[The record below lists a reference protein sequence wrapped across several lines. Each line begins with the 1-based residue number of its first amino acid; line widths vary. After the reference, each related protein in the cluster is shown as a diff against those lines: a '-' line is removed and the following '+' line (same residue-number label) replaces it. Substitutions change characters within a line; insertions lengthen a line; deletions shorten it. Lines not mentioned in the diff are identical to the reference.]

1 MQRHT
6 GRAELID
13 RLIPELERDQTS
25 DSKLMAAFG
34 RAVLRRVDDRYLF
47 RHRMTTLSSQLRDS
61 FSWVSENAGAKEIKV
76 RVFKPVTEIHGY
88 ELDGWVVE
96 TLMPDQPFIVDTSKL
111 FFERAGVRTL
121 NRLSVILPAVFDEN
135 RALTRIGGSPD
146 QIEQVSYARTFV
158 DLGENADPET
168 VTHALTERLTLA
180 AATVSDFS
188 EMVDLVSKWSGDFVA
203 LGAKNADWQDPC
215 SEVADFLSWL
225 SDDNFVFMGVFRD
238 DGSGGSKLGI
248 ETQSDSPI
256 GSFCAEHTGPPSWPI
271 VRVGKSDQESLVHR
285 GGKVDE
291 IRVRLFD
298 EDGKSLGGA
307 LIRGLFT
314 FKGLGESGGQIPIV
328 RRTLAAVLEE
338 SETVPGSFEHKAL
351 VNAFNSLPVEYL
363 FEADRDT
370 VTELLETVTLGDSS
384 REIYAQLVLNDD
396 GTSAYAFVVFPKEEY
411 SDDMRAMLEA
421 VLRRE
426 LNASYVDHRVHLGK
440 YGGMA
445 LHFYA
450 TGAEDFGTADVDSVR
465 EILVETG
472 TPWSFRLRLA
482 LEERQGESKAAETF
496 SRWSQA
502 FGEVYTNATLPE
514 HTVRDIEHLQAVL
527 DGDSVRF
534 ELVGHPAAPG
544 HALLRIYSREHM
556 DLTSLLPVI
565 DNFGIVV
572 VEQSAFEV
580 CLERDSGL
588 TVNTLHV
595 HDGNDSILT
604 ARDNLIDGLR
614 AVSAKRMRSDRLNR
628 LMTAANLNWKE
639 VDLFRA
645 LFHYSRLLGHQVTA
659 EIVQKVLCSQHELT
673 SDLALLFRLRFEP
686 SESLSQE
693 ARAEQVK
700 KIETRIKK
708 RLSQV
713 SGFEEDR
720 LLRTYL
726 NLIQSILRT
735 NFYRGRED
743 GEHFISFKIDCSLVT
758 EMPDPRPMREIY
770 VHHSKMEGVHLR
782 GGRVARG
789 GLRWSDRLDDYRTEV
804 LGLMATQM
812 LKNAMIV
819 PVGAKGGFILK
830 DPVEDYN
837 ESRARADE
845 LYKIFIRGLL
855 EVTDNLVEGEVIP
868 PPNVV
873 RYDDD
878 DPYLVVAADKGTA
891 HLSDTANGI
900 AASFDF
906 WLGDAFASGGSVGY
920 DHKIKG
926 ITARGAWVC
935 VQRLFKEIGIDPEA
949 DPITAVG
956 IGDMS
961 GDVFGNGM
969 LLSKS
974 MKVVGAFNHRHIF
987 VDPDPD
993 PGASWQERKRLFD
1006 TPRTQWTDYNP
1017 ELISEGG
1024 GVFERGAKSITL
1036 TDPMRALLQTEEET
1050 VSGEALIRMI
1060 LKAEVDLLWNGGIGT
1075 YVKASRETH
1084 ADVGDKA
1091 NDRVRVDAEELHC
1104 RVIGEGGNLGITQ
1117 SARVD
1122 YSALGGLIHLDAID
1136 NSGGVDLSDHEV
1148 NLKILLQP
1156 VVASGRISPED
1167 RNALLTRVGDGI
1179 CDTVLQNNYDQAL
1192 ALSLDVV
1199 RSRRDIWAFVR
1210 ATDFLREALGFK
1222 RHQERLPRRTGEIE
1236 KRIQGEQGYF
1246 RPELG
1251 KLLAFVKRHVYQA
1264 LVEQPLGSMTTLRP
1278 WLELYF
1284 PQEVVDTVPDDLEG
1298 HMLASEIAA
1307 TLQTNHIIDQA
1318 GISFFCDMMVVTERS
1333 AHDVAAAYLI
1343 GEDVLDARTL
1353 REEIAAAGDLS
1364 STEFYDALLAVE
1376 ESLADVT
1383 RWILELNPG
1392 ELSLEMLDQVSNIRE
1407 AAQDIDNR
1415 WRQVLPVHVTRD
1427 LQQQAHARI
1436 AAGLDARTA
1445 RRIACLPAIVQC
1457 VPIAAM
1463 AKEGVPGD
1471 IATAYFA
1478 VGYGSRVIALVEA
1491 INRQVYRNN
1500 WDWIAATAIQRS
1512 LFTSLRRLVEVLA
1525 KNTDR
1530 VLSHAHIQ
1538 DRLDEHEG
1546 LADLRRDLEGIL
1558 TGNVPVSAMYVIS
1571 ERFKRRVR
1579 ALSN

>member
-13 RLIPELERDQTS
+13 RLIPELERDATC

-34 RAVLRRVDDRYLF
+34 RAVLRRADERYLF
-47 RHRMTTLSSQLRDS
+47 RHRMTTLSAQLRDS
-61 FSWVSENAGAKEIKV
+61 FAWIAENAGSNEIHV
-76 RVFKPVTEIHGY
+76 RVFKPVTQVHGY

-111 FFERAGVRTL
+111 FFQRSGIRTL
-121 NRLSVILPAVFDEN
+121 NRLSVILPAVFDDA
-135 RALTRIGGSPD
+135 RALHQIGGAPEE
-146 QIEQVSYARTFV
+146 IEQVSYARTFV
-158 DLGENADPET
+158 DLGEHADPEA
-168 VTHALTERLTLA
+168 VSRALAERLTLA
-180 AATVSDFS
+180 AAAVSDFS
-188 EMVDLVSKWSGDFVA
+188 EMVERVSGWAGDFTA
-203 LGAKNADWQDPC
+203 LGGKSDAWQEPC
-215 SEVADFLSWL
+215 VEVADFLRWL
-225 SDDNFVFMGVFRD
+225 IDDNFVFMGVLVETE
-238 DGSGGSKLGI
+238 SGAERLGI
-248 ETQSDSPI
+248 ETEADRDARCHYADHS
-256 GSFCAEHTGPPSWPI
+256 GPPTWPI
-271 VRVGKSDQESLVHR
+271 VRVGKSDEESLVHR

-291 IRVRLFD
+291 IQVRLFD
-298 EDGKSLGGA
+298 SEGKGAGAA

-328 RRTLAAVLEE
+328 RRTLAAVLED
-338 SETVPGSFEHKAL
+338 SETVPGSFEWKAL

-363 FEADRDT
+363 FEANRAT

-384 REIYAQLVLNDD
+384 REIHAQLVLNDD
-396 GTSAYAFVVFPKEEY
+396 GTSAYAFLVFPKEEY
-411 SDDMRAMLEA
+411 TDDMRASLEA
-421 VLRRE
+421 MLRRE

-440 YGGMA
+440 YGAMA

-450 TGAEDFGTADVDSVR
+450 TGASNFGTKDVDGVR
-465 EILVETG
+465 EKLVELG
-472 TPWSFRLRLA
+472 TPWSFRLRRA
-482 LEERQGESKAAETF
+482 LEEHLGDSGASETF

-502 FGEVYTNATLPE
+502 FGELYTNATPPE
-514 HTVRDIEHLQAVL
+514 HAVLDIKHLQAVL
-527 DGDSVRF
+527 EGDTVRF
-534 ELVGHPAAPG
+534 ELVEHPSTKG

-572 VEQSAFEV
+572 VEQSAFELCV
-580 CLERDSGL
+580 PSDPGL

-595 HDGNDSILT
+595 HDGNDSILAT
-604 ARDNLIDGLR
+604 RDNLIAGLR
-614 AVSAKRMRSDRLNR
+614 AVYNKRMRSDRLNR

-645 LFHYSRLLGHQVTA
+645 LFQYSRLLGHQVNV
-659 EIVQKVLCSQHELT
+659 ENVQKVLCSQHELT

-686 SESLSQE
+686 SETLSE
-693 ARAEQVK
+693 SERNGKAEEVR
-700 KIETRIKK
+700 ERILE
-708 RLSQV
+708 RLSKV

-726 NLIQSILRT
+726 NLIQAILRT
-735 NFYRGRED
+735 NFYRTRDD
-743 GEHFISFKIDCSLVT
+743 GEHFISLKIDCSLVT
-758 EMPDPRPMREIY
+758 DMPEPRPMREIY
-770 VHHSKMEGVHLR
+770 VHHSRMEGVHLR

-812 LKNAMIV
+812 LKNALIV

-837 ESRARADE
+837 EARARADE
-845 LYKIFIRGLL
+845 LYRIFIRGLL
-855 EVTDNLVEGEVIP
+855 EVTDNLVEGAIDP
-868 PPNVV
+868 PPRVV
-873 RYDDD
+873 RYDED

-891 HLSDTANGI
+891 HLSDTANEI
-900 AASFDF
+900 AASFNF
-906 WLGDAFASGGSVGY
+906 WLGDAFASGGSIGY

-935 VQRLFKEIGIDPEA
+935 VQRLFKEIGIDPES

-993 PGASWQERKRLFD
+993 PAASWAERKRLFD

-1024 GVFERGAKSITL
+1024 GVFERGAKSVAL
-1036 TDPMRALLQTEEET
+1036 TEPMRKLLKTDVET
-1050 VSGEALIRMI
+1050 ASGEELIRLI
-1060 LKAEVDLLWNGGIGT
+1060 LRAEVDLLWNGGIGT
-1075 YVKASRETH
+1075 YVKATRETH

-1091 NDRVRVDAEELHC
+1091 NDRVRIDADELQC

-1117 SARVD
+1117 SARVE

-1156 VVASGRISPED
+1156 AVASGRLSSEE
-1167 RNALLTRVGDGI
+1167 RNDLLTRVGDGV

-1192 ALSLDVV
+1192 ALSLDAV
-1199 RSRRDIWAFVR
+1199 RSRRDIWGFVR
-1210 ATDFLREALGFK
+1210 ATDFLREAIGFK
-1222 RHQERLPRRTGEIE
+1222 RHQERLPRRIGEIE
-1236 KRIQGEQGYF
+1236 KRLQGEQGYF

-1264 LVEQPLGSMTTLRP
+1264 LVEQPLGSMETLRP
-1278 WLELYF
+1278 WLERYF
-1284 PQEVVDTVPDDLEG
+1284 PEEVVTKVPGDLEG
-1298 HMLASEIAA
+1298 HMLAVEIAA

-1318 GISFFCDMMVVTERS
+1318 GIAFFCDLMTITERS

-1343 GEDVLDARTL
+1343 GEDVLDARSL
-1353 REEIAAAGDLS
+1353 RSEIAAAEGLS
-1364 STEFYDALLAVE
+1364 ATECYDALLAVE
-1376 ESLADVT
+1376 ESLADMT
-1383 RWILELNPG
+1383 RWILELKPH
-1392 ELSLEMLDQVSNIRE
+1392 ELSLEMLSEVDDIRE
-1407 AAQDIDNR
+1407 AAKDIDNR
-1415 WRQVLPVHVTRD
+1415 WRKVLPVTVTRE

-1457 VPIAAM
+1457 VPIAVM
-1463 AKEGVPGD
+1463 AQEGIQGD
-1471 IATAYFA
+1471 IATSYFA

-1491 INRQVYRNN
+1491 ISRQVYRNN

-1512 LFTSLRRLVEVLA
+1512 LFASLRRLVKVLA
-1525 KNTDR
+1525 QDTSR
-1530 VLSHAHIQ
+1530 PLSHAQIQ
-1538 DRLDEHEG
+1538 DRLDRHDG
-1546 LADLRRDLEGIL
+1546 FSDLRRDLESVL
-1558 TGNVPVSAMYVIS
+1558 AGNVPVSAMYVIS
-1571 ERFKRRVR
+1571 ERFKSRVR
-1579 ALSN
+1579 ALSS